1 MLAEKH
7 SFRTGPRIG
16 PDASYKF
23 NVFGDM
29 GILPAATPIANE
41 MVKEAKNGSSF
52 LFHNGD
58 LGYGL
63 GYLHVWEQW
72 QNLIEPFV
80 TLMPHMVG
88 VGNHE
93 YDHAFGGKNDPSGA
107 PGNGFHPWWA
117 GPNEYG
123 NDSYGECGVPTNMR
137 FHMPDNG
144 NSVFWYSFNYGS
156 MHLIMMS
163 TEHDFT
169 KGSPQYQWLQKDLAD
184 IDRSVTPW
192 VVIGGHRP
200 MYTSQQIIG
209 DYMISIGMRH
219 YFEDLLLQYK
229 VDMAFWAHYHSYER
243 TCQVNNTICQKG
255 APIHIVVGTA
265 GKELD
270 TEPHWKFS
278 WSEFYMN
285 AYGYGRVTVHDRH
298 SLLWEW
304 IK

>member
-1 MLAEKH
+1 
-7 SFRTGPRIG
+7 
-16 PDASYKF
+16 
-23 NVFGDM
+23 
-29 GILPAATPIANE
+29 

-144 NSVFWYSFNYGS
+144 NSVFW
-156 MHLIMMS
+156 
-163 TEHDFT
+163 
-169 KGSPQYQWLQKDLAD
+169 
-184 IDRSVTPW
+184 
-192 VVIGGHRP
+192 
-200 MYTSQQIIG
+200 
-209 DYMISIGMRH
+209 
-219 YFEDLLLQYK
+219 
-229 VDMAFWAHYHSYER
+229 
-243 TCQVNNTICQKG
+243 
-255 APIHIVVGTA
+255 
-265 GKELD
+265 
-270 TEPHWKFS
+270 
-278 WSEFYMN
+278 
-285 AYGYGRVTVHDRH
+285 
-298 SLLWEW
+298 
-304 IK
+304 